1 VPADDIGSEPASPRL
16 PDWLDALEVR
26 HLADLRFAEV
36 TRALRALSAAYV
48 QRRSPSLDRALD
60 GAGKRAAFALFYGP
74 LHLLLVHAIVRRLP
88 DAADVRRITDL
99 GCGSGVAGAAWA
111 LAGSGRA
118 RVTGIDAHP
127 WALQE
132 AAWTY
137 RALEIDGHVQR
148 AGVDQARFGS
158 SDAIVAAFA
167 VNEIG
172 DAARARLLPRLLH
185 ASAHGARVLIVEPI
199 ATSLLPWWPMWQRAF
214 EAAGGRADEWR
225 FRPRLPDLV
234 TRLDKAAGLHHDE
247 LTGRSLYLVQ

>member
-1 VPADDIGSEPASPRL
+1 VPATDIGSEPAIPRL

-26 HLADLRFAEV
+26 HLADLRFADV

-48 QRRSPSLDRALD
+48 QRRSASLHRALD
-60 GAGKRAAFALFYGP
+60 GAGKRAAFAMFYGP

-88 DAADVRRITDL
+88 GAADARHIADL

-137 RALEIDGHVQR
+137 RAFDIDGHIQR

-158 SDAIVAAFA
+158 SDAIVAAFV

-172 DAARARLLPRLLH
+172 DAPRARLLPRLLH
-185 ASAHGARVLIVEPI
+185 ASARGAR
-199 ATSLLPWWPMWQRAF
+199 ADR
-214 EAAGGRADEWR
+214 RADRHEPASVVAGVAAR
-225 FRPRLPDLV
+225 LRSCRRPRRRVALPSPPPRPGQAPGQGC
-234 TRLDKAAGLHHDE
+234 RLAP
-247 LTGRSLYLVQ
+247 